1 MSEQYFEE
9 IGCEEFY
16 GEDFLQE
23 YYESLDTDDLD
34 WYNEYVATLRENKI
48 FKE

>member
-23 YYESLDTDDLD
+23 YFDEPLDIEVLD
-34 WYNEYVATLRENKI
+34 
-48 FKE
+48 

>member
-1 MSEQYFEE
+1 LQNIRQCSILVYMSEQYFEE

-34 WYNEYVATLRENKI
+34 
-48 FKE
+48 